1 MGSSGRPS
9 VIEASAEPPPSHREG
24 SIAIPAGAIRCLER
38 PGTYKNGIM
47 QELSQR
53 LQEYESLLEIGVE
66 LASSLDLTEVLE
78 TALEKAEVLCRAET
92 SSIWE
97 LDEATGELF
106 FRVVRG
112 TAASAIRDH
121 RVRVGVGIVGS
132 VADSARGEIVN
143 DVDDDPRW
151 RGDFD
156 GGFRTRAILAV
167 PLLARGRLT
176 GVLQLLNPVGR
187 DGFALDDLE
196 RMRLFAAPLGQAIEN
211 ARLYAALELRFHD
224 TVTALAEAV
233 EKRDPYTAGHV
244 QRVVY
249 YAVMLGAELGWDRE
263 SLDRLR
269 ISATLHDIGKIGVPD
284 RVLGK
289 DGPLDDEEAS
299 LMRRHPV
306 DGAEIVG
313 RIGELR
319 GVLGGVRSHHER
331 LDGRGY
337 PDGLLDGQIPG
348 EARVIAVADT
358 FDAMTTD
365 RPYRRALTAADAA
378 AEIRAGTGTQFCPEV
393 AAAFER
399 LMLRGAFTVESGR
412 RLIARLFGEVPQG

>member
-1 MGSSGRPS
+1 
-9 VIEASAEPPPSHREG
+9 
-24 SIAIPAGAIRCLER
+24 
-38 PGTYKNGIM
+38 M

-53 LQEYESLLEIGVE
+53 LHDYESLLEIGVE
-66 LASSLDLTEVLE
+66 LASSLDLAEVLE

-97 LDEATGELF
+97 LDESSGELF

-112 TAASAIRDH
+112 TAAESIRDH
-121 RVRVGVGIVGS
+121 RVRIGDGIVGD
-132 VADSARGEIVN
+132 VARTARGEIVN
-143 DVDDDPRW
+143 EVERDPRW
-151 RGDFD
+151 RGDFN
-156 GGFRTRAILAV
+156 GSFKTRAILAV

-187 DGFALDDLE
+187 QGFSTEDLE

-244 QRVVY
+244 RRVVC
-249 YAVMLGAELGWDRE
+249 YAVLIGAELGWDRE
-263 SLDRLR
+263 ALDRLR
-269 ISATLHDIGKIGVPD
+269 LAATLHDIGKIAVPD

-299 LMRRHPV
+299 IMRKHPV

-331 LDGRGY
+331 PDGRGY
-337 PDGLLDGQIPG
+337 PDGLRGAQIPE

-365 RPYRRALTAADAA
+365 RPYRRGLSAARAL
-378 AEIRAGTGTQFCPEV
+378 AEIRVGAGSQFCPRAV
-393 AAAFER
+393 SAFER
-399 LMLRGAFTVESGR
+399 LFTRGDFTVESGR
-412 RLIARLFGEVPQG
+412 SLITRLFGEATQG